1 MMLLQVASF
10 GDELIKYS
18 PIIFYII
25 GAIGL
30 FINFRIKLAK
40 QQDDINQLKECSNAM
55 KLDVE
60 EHKIKLIE
68 INKDK
73 QYENQ
78 IVNDILTPAIDK
90 MNGKLIE
97 YVDIKLRLVTQE
109 VEQIKQENQNF
120 KSDLKEMLKEFK
132 EHTEKTLDRIQ
143 NSKS

>member
-1 MMLLQVASF
+1 MILLQVATF
-10 GDELIKYS
+10 GDEIVKYS

-30 FINFRIKLAK
+30 FINFRIKLSK
-40 QQDDINQLKECSNAM
+40 QQDDINQLKECSTTM
-55 KLDVE
+55 KVDVE

-68 INKDK
+68 INTDK
-73 QYENQ
+73 KYEDQ
-78 IVNDILTPAIDK
+78 IVNSILTPAIDR
-90 MNGKLIE
+90 MNTKLIE

-120 KSDLKEMLKEFK
+120 KTDLKDMLREFK

-143 NSKS
+143 NSKI

>member
-1 MMLLQVASF
+1 MMLLEVTTF

-30 FINFRIKLAK
+30 FINFRVSMSK

-60 EHKIKLIE
+60 DHKIKLVE
-68 INKDK
+68 IHKDK

-90 MNGKLIE
+90 MNGKLLE
-97 YVDIKLRLVTQE
+97 YVDIKIRLVTQE
-109 VEQIKQENQNF
+109 VEQIKTENQNF
-120 KSDLKEMLKEFK
+120 KSDLKEMLREFK
-132 EHTEKTLDRIQ
+132 EHTEKTIDRISRNQ
-143 NSKS
+143 

>member
-1 MMLLQVASF
+1 MILMEIATI
-10 GDELIKYS
+10 GDELVKYS

-40 QQDDINQLKECSNAM
+40 QQDDINQLKECSTTM
-55 KLDVE
+55 KVDVE
-60 EHKIKLIE
+60 DHKIKLIE

-90 MNGKLIE
+90 MNTKLLE
-97 YVDIKLRLVTQE
+97 YVDLKMRLVSQE
-109 VEQIKQENQNF
+109 IEQIKTENQNF
-120 KSDLKEMLKEFK
+120 KSDLKDMLREFK
-132 EHTEKTLDRIQ
+132 DHTEKTIDRITK
-143 NSKS
+143 N

>member
-1 MMLLQVASF
+1 MILLEVTTF
-10 GDELIKYS
+10 GDELVKYS
-18 PIIFYII
+18 SIIFYII

-40 QQDDINQLKECSNAM
+40 QQDDINQLKECSNSL

-60 EHKIKLIE
+60 DHKIKLIE

-90 MNGKLIE
+90 MNGKLLE
-97 YVDIKLRLVTQE
+97 YVDLKMRLVTQE
-109 VEQIKQENQNF
+109 IEQIKIENQNF
-120 KSDLKEMLKEFK
+120 KSDLKDMLREFK
-132 EHTEKTLDRIQ
+132 EHTEKTLDRITR
-143 NSKS
+143 N